1 MTAEQGMSQRAANRI
16 PDTDWAE
23 VLSYPGSE
31 SLALGHLKD
40 VSEGGISVD
49 LPQRLRL
56 DTKVQVRLSYMTP
69 AGLLRHY
76 EFKGTVVHVETSG
89 QGCVHGIKFSG
100 DMTPAE
106 RTALTDYLCHV
117 EYRTAS

>member
-1 MTAEQGMSQRAANRI
+1 MTAEPRMSQRAANRI

-23 VLSYPGSE
+23 VLSYPGSK

-49 LPQRLRL
+49 LPQRLPP
-56 DTKVQVRLSYMTP
+56 DTKVQVKLSHMTP

-76 EFKGTVVHVETSG
+76 EFNGTVVHVEMSG
-89 QGCVHGIKFSG
+89 EGCLHGIKFSD
-100 DMTPAE
+100 DMTQTE
-106 RTALTDYLCHV
+106 RMALTDYLCQV
-117 EYRTAS
+117 EWRPAS